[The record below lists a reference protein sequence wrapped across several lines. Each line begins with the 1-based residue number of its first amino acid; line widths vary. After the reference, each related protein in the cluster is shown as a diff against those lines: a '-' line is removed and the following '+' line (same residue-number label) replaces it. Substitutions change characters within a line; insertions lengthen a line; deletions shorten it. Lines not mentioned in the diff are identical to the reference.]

1 MSRFPR
7 PAWLRYLVALIA
19 VVAVMEARIHLQR
32 VDKIDGPPLTM
43 MLMAVIVAATFG
55 GMGPG
60 VLATLAGAA
69 LCGFKFISP
78 QEMSADRI
86 HGYELRLGLFVIEG
100 LFISC
105 VFYAMKR
112 SSAATRQME
121 RNLRLIAE
129 NTTDVI
135 FAYDMSG
142 QLMYVNSAFEA
153 LTGNSIGELRENP
166 LMNYVHPDD
175 SQRMQELFGGLFLGK
190 RFKDV
195 EYRIIANDGQVKW
208 CRATW
213 GPLVDEYANQIGIQG
228 READITEQRRSEST
242 LKFLADACAVLA
254 AHKGPEETLGQ
265 IARVAVPQ
273 YADWCAVDLINGDGR
288 AKTVAAAH
296 ADASKEP
303 WLSEIQRSYPPAPEA
318 REGPGAVLRTGQP
331 EILPVVTDAWLAAG
345 AADGQHLKLLHNLAP
360 RSVLCVPLKC
370 GQQTLG
376 AITFVSS
383 EAQRRYDADDLV
395 FATDLGRRIAESV
408 EREAVGVGK

>member
-1 MSRFPR
+1 
-7 PAWLRYLVALIA
+7 
-19 VVAVMEARIHLQR
+19 MEIKLLLEHRI
-32 VDKIDGPPLTM
+32 KGMEGPPFTIM
-43 MLMAVIVAATFG
+43 FTAVIAAAAFG
-55 GMGPG
+55 GFGPG
-60 VLATLAGAA
+60 IVATLLGAA
-69 LCGFKFISP
+69 VCDYMFIEPRGTILGNTVGYDVRLALFVLEGFFISWIF
-78 QEMSADRI
+78 QT
-86 HGYELRLGLFVIEG
+86 LR
-100 LFISC
+100 
-105 VFYAMKR
+105 R

-213 GPLVDEYANQIGIQG
+213 GPLVDEFANQIGIQG

-254 AHKGPEETLGQ
+254 AHKGTEETLGQ

-273 YADWCAVDLINGDGR
+273 YADWCAVDLMNGDGR
-288 AKTVAAAH
+288 ARTVAAAH

-303 WLSEIQRSYPPAPEA
+303 WLSEIQRNYPPAPEA

-331 EILPVVTDAWLAAG
+331 EIVPVVTDAWLAAG

-370 GQQTLG
+370 GAQTLG

-408 EREAVGVGK
+408 ERGAVEAGK

>member
-1 MSRFPR
+1 MQVKLLLEHRMKG
-7 PAWLRYLVALIA
+7 
-19 VVAVMEARIHLQR
+19 ME
-32 VDKIDGPPLTM
+32 GPPFTIMFL
-43 MLMAVIVAATFG
+43 AVISSAAFG
-55 GMGPG
+55 GFGPG
-60 VLATLAGAA
+60 IVATLLGAA
-69 LCGFKFISP
+69 VCDYMFIEPRGTLLGNTVGYDVRLALFVLEGFFISWIF
-78 QEMSADRI
+78 QA
-86 HGYELRLGLFVIEG
+86 LR
-100 LFISC
+100 
-105 VFYAMKR
+105 R

-153 LTGNSIGELRENP
+153 LTGNSISELRENP

-213 GPLVDEYANQIGIQG
+213 GPLVDEFANQIGIQG

-254 AHKGPEETLGQ
+254 AHKGAEETLGQ

-273 YADWCAVDLINGDGR
+273 YADWCAVDLMNGDGR

-303 WLSEIQRSYPPAPEA
+303 WLSEIQRNYPPAIEA

-331 EILPVVTDAWLAAG
+331 EIVPVVTDAWLAAG

-370 GQQTLG
+370 GTQTLG

-408 EREAVGVGK
+408 ERETVAMGK